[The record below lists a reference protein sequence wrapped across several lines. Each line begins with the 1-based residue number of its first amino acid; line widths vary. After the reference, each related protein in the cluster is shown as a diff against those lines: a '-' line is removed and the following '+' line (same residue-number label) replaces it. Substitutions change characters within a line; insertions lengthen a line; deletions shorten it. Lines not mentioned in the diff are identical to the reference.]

1 MRGKL
6 LSKWVILVLSVILS
20 ACFPGR
26 EISRPDANKTS
37 GEPTIAFLV
46 FKIGNDTVQG
56 TSVIEL
62 ISQTRNTGRIK
73 EEHEPANEFSN
84 YLTLEISEP
93 GQKNRVI
100 QMEHPLHRRIE
111 YVDEDGKLAMKE
123 ITPNE
128 AEFFV
133 RIQVHGKSA
142 RVKVSEALKNGN
154 SRALQI
160 FKIEGK

>member
-1 MRGKL
+1 MCKQLAVKNL
-6 LSKWVILVLSVILS
+6 LLVLIVLLS
-20 ACFPGR
+20 ACFPER
-26 EISRPDANKTS
+26 KISHSEATRSS
-37 GEPTIAFLV
+37 GEPAIVFLV
-46 FKIGNDTVQG
+46 FKISNDTVHEK
-56 TSVIEL
+56 SVIEL
-62 ISQTRNTGRIK
+62 ISQTRNNGRIK
-73 EEHEPANEFSN
+73 EEHEQTEEFSD

-111 YVDEDGKLAMKE
+111 YVDEDGKLAMNE

-142 RVKVSEALKNGN
+142 QVKVSETLKNAKK
-154 SRALQI
+154 SALQT
-160 FKIEGK
+160 FKIEEK

>member
-1 MRGKL
+1 M
-6 LSKWVILVLSVILS
+6 SKQFSVKGILIVLTMLLS

-26 EISRPDANKTS
+26 EISQPDANKTS
-37 GEPTIAFLV
+37 GEPAIVFLV
-46 FKIGNDTVQG
+46 FKISNDTLQG
-56 TSVIEL
+56 PSVIEL
-62 ISQTRNTGRIK
+62 ISQTRNSGRIK
-73 EEHEPANEFSN
+73 EGHEQTEEFSD
-84 YLTLEISEP
+84 YLTIEISEP

-123 ITPNE
+123 ITQNK

-142 RVKVSEALKNGN
+142 QVKVSEALKNGN
-154 SRALQI
+154 RRALQI

>member
-6 LSKWVILVLSVILS
+6 LSKWVILVLSVLLS

-37 GEPTIAFLV
+37 GEPAIVFLV
-46 FKIGNDTVQG
+46 FKIANDTVQG

-73 EEHEPANEFSN
+73 EEHEPANEFAN

-93 GQKNRVI
+93 GQKKRII
-100 QMEHPLHRRIE
+100 QMEHPLHRHIE
-111 YVDEDGKLAMKE
+111 YVDEDGTLAMKE

-142 RVKVSEALKNGN
+142 QVKVSETMDNEKK
-154 SRALQI
+154 RALQT
-160 FKIEGK
+160 FKIEEK